1 VVAFFLNGRRIIFSI
16 PVIRIGVIIKIALV
30 PSMHITVIL
39 LVLVIIIEVYLLDLL
54 TPISRAIDRV
64 RQIHNIVIKPLT
76 RLLLCT
82 FC

>member
-1 VVAFFLNGRRIIFSI
+1 MVAFFLNGCRIIFSI
-16 PVIRIGVIIKIALV
+16 PVIRAGGIIKIALV

-39 LVLVIIIEVYLLDLL
+39 LVLVIIIEVYLLDIL

-76 RLLLCT
+76 RVLLCT